1 MTATSKKLTHK
12 RGGGFAYAT
21 PMRLF
26 VDDAEV
32 ADFTGWQARCTI
44 NSASGRKIADA
55 TVTLGGGLMAIEG
68 PPATWNWPIGNA
80 RFDVMFIDPGGFVM
94 HTETVALSIQN
105 SETTQ

>member
-32 ADFTGWQARCTI
+32 ADFTGW
-44 NSASGRKIADA
+44 K
-55 TVTLGGGLMAIEG
+55 V
-68 PPATWNWPIGNA
+68 PAPT
-80 RFDVMFIDPGGFVM
+80 
-94 HTETVALSIQN
+94 
-105 SETTQ
+105 